1 MILDKFRLDGKK
13 ALITGA
19 SRGIG
24 RAIAVA
30 YAEAGADVVLVS
42 RNEEALRETA
52 GDIERTGR
60 RALVAPAHCGKAD
73 EIAALADKVRA
84 EWGGIDILVNNAG
97 TNPVMGPVTAVE
109 EPAWDKTFDV
119 NLKGPYLLAK
129 AFAPGMRA
137 QRWGRIINMSSNGG
151 VRPAAVLSTYC
162 ITKAALIAMTR
173 VLAQELGPDGIT
185 VNAIAPGLIETRLAS
200 ALTSDKRILD
210 LSLERTILRR
220 LGQPEDIA
228 GLAVFLASEASW
240 LITGEVI
247 VIDGG
252 QA

>member
-1 MILDKFRLDGKK
+1 MILDKFRLDGKT
-13 ALITGA
+13 ALVTGA

-24 RAIAVA
+24 RAIAIA

-42 RNEEALRETA
+42 RNEGALRETA
-52 GDIERTGR
+52 EAVERVGR
-60 RALVAPAHCGKAD
+60 RAMVAPAHCGQPA
-73 EIAALADKVRA
+73 EIATLAERVRR
-84 EWGGIDILVNNAG
+84 ECGGIDILVNNAG
-97 TNPVMGPVTAVE
+97 TNPVMGPLTSVE
-109 EPAWDKTFDV
+109 EAAWDKTFDV
-119 NLKGPYLLAK
+119 NLKGPYLLVK
-129 AFAPGMRA
+129 AFAPEMRS
-137 QRWGRIINMSSNGG
+137 RGWGRIINMSSNGG

-200 ALTSDKRILD
+200 ALTSNEEILAQA
-210 LSLERTILRR
+210 LERTILRR

-228 GLAVFLASEASW
+228 GLAVYLASEASW

>member
-13 ALITGA
+13 ALVTGA

-24 RAIAVA
+24 RAIAIA

-42 RNEEALRETA
+42 RNETALRETA
-52 GDIERTGR
+52 EVVAQTGR
-60 RALVAPAHCGKAD
+60 RALVAPAHCGKAA
-73 EIAALADKVRA
+73 EIAALADRVRH
-84 EWGGIDILVNNAG
+84 EWEGIDILVNNAG
-97 TNPVMGPVTAVE
+97 TNPVMGPLTGIE
-109 EPAWDKTFDV
+109 EAAWDKTFDV
-119 NLKGPYLLAK
+119 NLKGPYLLVK
-129 AFAPGMRA
+129 AFAPDMRA
-137 QRWGRIINMSSNGG
+137 RRWGRIINMSSNGG

-200 ALTSDKRILD
+200 ALTSDKRILE

-220 LGQPEDIA
+220 LGQPDDIA
-228 GLAVFLASEASW
+228 GLAVYLASEASS